1 MPEGSGKARGLPDIV
16 QSNAPHH
23 YTTRITIRKR
33 MSDQDQQTTPQPEG
47 NGGEIRKPDEA
58 EQEGMTSRADFL
70 RQKDR
75 RLGERAIEIGIYATS
90 TLSVIFIFL
99 IFAFVLR
106 EAFPLVEHSFSED
119 ETSTAEETLN
129 DEEMARAREIV
140 GEEYPILLRSSEA
153 SIGDLAHDQ
162 WEPNSDYP
170 RYGIWPIVVGT
181 VKSTF
186 VALLIAVPLSIL
198 AALYTAFFAPRRLRE
213 TIKPIIE
220 LLAGFPSVVIGFFC
234 LMTVATVVKALF
246 DVEFRLNTVVGG
258 FGLALAV
265 IPIIYTLTEDSLRS
279 VPRVLQEAALA
290 LGATKWQAAYQI
302 MLPAATPGIF
312 AAVLLGLGRAF
323 GETMIALMAMGNAPI
338 PSFDI
343 FDPSRTFAS
352 TIGAEMGEVVFGS
365 THYQVL
371 FFLGVILFIFSFSIN
386 FVTEFYIKRKL
397 IRKFRGTE

>member
-1 MPEGSGKARGLPDIV
+1 MSDHDQQIEGTPQGGPPGTDNPGKAD
-16 QSNAPHH
+16 A
-23 YTTRITIRKR
+23 
-33 MSDQDQQTTPQPEG
+33 
-47 NGGEIRKPDEA
+47 A
-58 EQEGMTSRADFL
+58 SRADFL
-70 RQKDR
+70 RRRDR
-75 RLGERAIEIGIYATS
+75 RPVERAIEFGIYSIS

-106 EAFPLVEHSFSED
+106 EAFPLVEHSLSDSD
-119 ETSTAEETLN
+119 EPTARQTLT
-129 DEEMARAREIV
+129 DEELVRAREIV
-140 GEEYPILLRSSEA
+140 GEDYDILLRDSEA

-220 LLAGFPSVVIGFFC
+220 LLAGFPSVVVGFFC

-265 IPIIYTLTEDSLRS
+265 IPIVYTLTEDSLRS

-290 LGATKWQAAYQI
+290 LGATRWQAAYQI

-343 FDPSRTFAS
+343 FDPARTFAS